1 VCPFQPRFRR
11 KDIVNDSN
19 SGRLLFS
26 LFCKLFLLNCNEDVC
41 WLCTCFVT
49 NYGVAMVV
57 DAAVQTELD
66 EDMTVRTLGD
76 LGQQGT
82 SSSYFP
88 QNESLKGLDQSFQNV
103 AMG

>member
-1 VCPFQPRFRR
+1 
-11 KDIVNDSN
+11 
-19 SGRLLFS
+19 
-26 LFCKLFLLNCNEDVC
+26 
-41 WLCTCFVT
+41 
-49 NYGVAMVV
+49 MVV